1 MADIGVKMGVTG
13 LSTFKSSMN
22 QAQQSVKTLDAELK
36 LNAEQYK
43 ASGDAET
50 YMANKS
56 KILQKQI
63 AEQQKVVKA
72 ASDALE
78 KMAKDGV
85 DPASTAYQKMQQQL
99 YNAQAALAGMQNNLN
114 GVGTAAKNSADQAT
128 ELNTNLKNIGK
139 QVSFQS
145 VITGIGKITD
155 GMEKAATN
163 VAKFASNLWDTM
175 RDAATWADDKMTL
188 ATMYGIDV
196 EQLQKM
202 EAVAESTIDTPVEAI
217 IKGQQKL
224 KNNLVYGN
232 AEFDEALKKLRVG
245 IKEGGNY
252 WQNNYTSLK
261 MRDADDIFWDMG
273 EALMNY
279 GDEIERD
286 AMAQKVFGRS
296 WMELRPLFE
305 AGRNAYEEAL
315 ESHSVVS
322 EENMKSMA
330 DLSDN
335 LATLENE
342 FNTLK
347 LTVLSSLAPA
357 LNEVSTALTGV
368 LKQVNEYLKSDEG
381 QEKLQ
386 ALGDAVA
393 RLFDG
398 LTNIDTEQVIEK
410 VGNALD
416 AVVEALGWIND
427 NKEGIVNAIKAIGA
441 AFIGLKVAEVAG
453 SLAQG
458 ALALKNLFG
467 GGSTPT
473 TSVPSNMGT
482 AINTATA
489 VTQGA
494 AITSQLAAA
503 FPGAAAVVNALMSP
517 IGLAALGVMAGIPVY
532 ENIKNG
538 KIQKSLTWT
547 PGTMANVPHVNP
559 LSDKVPTS
567 QQYRDTT
574 AMLQALANGEAPAV
588 SQSADKSADQLIN
601 AILSGEAQGSSA
613 SHSGTGGTYTNW
625 VDDLV
630 ESVVGEVDNKTR
642 YPIDPETK
650 LTILPGSSEPN
661 PEMQAAGEDLFAA
674 LRDAGD
680 AAEDFAER
688 VNSIRIT
695 GPQIAGIVAGALGG
709 SGAIVTPW
717 AGADGFHANG
727 LPWVPYDGY
736 IAALHKGERVVPA
749 NRNMNVY
756 NNTYFDRTTVSGGV
770 DADGLAARI
779 ATAQQRALAAVGS

>member
-99 YNAQAALAGMQNNLN
+99 YNAQTALAGMQNNLH
-114 GVGTAAKNSADQAT
+114 GVGSAAKNSADQAT

-155 GMEKAATN
+155 GIEKAATN
-163 VAKFASNLWDTM
+163 VAKFAGNLWDTM
-175 RDAATWADDKMTL
+175 RDAATWADDTL
-188 ATMYGIDV
+188 TLSQMYGIDV
-196 EQLQKM
+196 EKLQQM
-202 EAVAESTIDTPVEAI
+202 QAVAKSTIDTPVEAI

-232 AEFDEALKKLRVG
+232 AEFDEALKKLRIG

-261 MRDADDIFWDMG
+261 MRDADDIFWDIG

-305 AGRNAYEEAL
+305 AGKDAYEEAL

-322 EENMKSMA
+322 EENVKSMA

-347 LTVLSSLAPA
+347 ITVLSSLAPA
-357 LNEVSTALTGV
+357 LNQVSIALTRI
-368 LKQVNEYLKSDEG
+368 LHQVNAYLQTDEG
-381 QEKLQ
+381 KEKLQ
-386 ALGDAVA
+386 ALGEAVA
-393 RLFDG
+393 QLFENI
-398 LTNIDTEQVIEK
+398 TNIDTGEIIDK
-410 VGNALD
+410 VSGALD
-416 AVVEALGWIND
+416 SITSTLDWIDKNKD
-427 NKEGIVNAIKAIGA
+427 NIVGAIKAIGA

-467 GGSTPT
+467 GGAAGGAAAAGAAGSAVSSA
-473 TSVPSNMGT
+473 TSS
-482 AINTATA
+482 
-489 VTQGA
+489 A
-494 AITSQLAAA
+494 AITAALAGSFPAAA
-503 FPGAAAVVNALMSP
+503 KITGAALSKP
-517 IGLAALGVMAGIPVY
+517 GLLALGILTGIPLY

-538 KIQKSLTWT
+538 ELQKNLTWT
-547 PGTMANVPHVNP
+547 PEVLANVPHVNP
-559 LSDKVPTS
+559 LFDKVPTG
-567 QQYRDTT
+567 QQYRDTK
-574 AMLQALANGEAPAV
+574 AMLQAIASGEAPAV
-588 SQSADKSADQLIN
+588 SQTAYKSADQLIN
-601 AILSGEAQGSSA
+601 AMLSGEAQGSRA
-613 SHSGTGGTYTNW
+613 SHSGHGGDYF
-625 VDDLV
+625 
-630 ESVVGEVDNKTR
+630 
-642 YPIDPETK
+642 DPYA
-650 LTILPGSSEPN
+650 LPGSSTPN
-661 PEMQAAGEDLFAA
+661 AEMQSSWDAIVAGLNGAA
-674 LRDAGD
+674 D

-709 SGAIVTPW
+709 SGTIVTPW

>member
-99 YNAQAALAGMQNNLN
+99 YNAQTALAGMQNNLN

-155 GMEKAATN
+155 GIEKAATN
-163 VAKFASNLWDTM
+163 VAKFAGNLWDTM
-175 RDAATWADDKMTL
+175 RDAATWADDTL
-188 ATMYGIDV
+188 TLSQMYGIDV
-196 EQLQKM
+196 EKLQQM
-202 EAVAESTIDTPVEAI
+202 QAVAKSTIDTPVEAI

-232 AEFDEALKKLRVG
+232 ADFDEALKKLRVG

-261 MRDADDIFWDMG
+261 MRDADDIFWDIG
-273 EALMNY
+273 EALKNY

-296 WMELRPLFE
+296 WMELRPLFD
-305 AGRNAYEEAL
+305 AGQDAYEAAL
-315 ESHSVVS
+315 KSHSVVS
-322 EENMKSMA
+322 EENVKSMA

-347 LTVLSSLAPA
+347 ITVLSSLAPA
-357 LNEVSTALTGV
+357 LNEVSTALAKI
-368 LKQVNEYLKSDEG
+368 LKQVNAYLQTKEG
-381 QEKLQ
+381 QEKLKT
-386 ALGDAVA
+386 LGDAVTK
-393 RLFDG
+393 LFEG
-398 LTNIDTEQVIEK
+398 LTNIDTGQVIK
-410 VGNALD
+410 TVGDALNA
-416 AVVEALGWIND
+416 VTGALGWISD
-427 NKEGIVNAIKAIGA
+427 NWDTVVTAIKAIGA

-458 ALALKNLFG
+458 ALALKNLLG
-467 GGSTPT
+467 GGAAGGAPAAGAAGSAVSAA
-473 TSVPSNMGT
+473 TSS
-482 AINTATA
+482 
-489 VTQGA
+489 A
-494 AITSQLAAA
+494 AITTALAGSFPAAA
-503 FPGAAAVVNALMSP
+503 KITGAALSKP
-517 IGLAALGVMAGIPVY
+517 GLLALGILTGIPLY
-532 ENIKNG
+532 ENIKSG
-538 KIQKSLTWT
+538 DFQKNLTWT
-547 PGTMANVPHVNP
+547 PEALANVPHVNP
-559 LSDKVPTS
+559 LFDKVPTG

-588 SQSADKSADQLIN
+588 SHSADKSADQLIN
-601 AILSGEAQGSSA
+601 AILSGEAQGSRT
-613 SHSGTGGTYTNW
+613 SHSGHGGDYF
-625 VDDLV
+625 
-630 ESVVGEVDNKTR
+630 
-642 YPIDPETK
+642 DPYN
-650 LTILPGSSEPN
+650 LPGSTTPN
-661 PEMQAAGEDLFAA
+661 EEMQASW
-674 LRDAGD
+674 DAIVASVNDTAESIKTSGND
-680 AAEDFAER
+680 AADAIEAFAGR
-688 VNSIRIT
+688 VNSIVIT
-695 GPQIAGIVAGALGG
+695 GPKIHGLAGLLD
-709 SGAIVTPW
+709 TW

-727 LPWVPYDGY
+727 LPWVPYDNY
-736 IAALHKGERVVPA
+736 LAYLHRGERVVPA
-749 NRNMNVY
+749 SQNKSYTANNYLNVQSMYMNNGNDVH
-756 NNTYFDRTTVSGGV
+756 
-770 DADGLAARI
+770 
-779 ATAQQRALAAVGS
+779 ALAEAMAVETARMQQGFGG

>member
-13 LSTFKSSMN
+13 LSTFKSSIN

-232 AEFDEALKKLRVG
+232 ADFDEALKKLRVG

-261 MRDADDIFWDMG
+261 MRDADDIFWDIG

-305 AGRNAYEEAL
+305 AGQDAYEAAL

-347 LTVLSSLAPA
+347 ITVLSSLAPA
-357 LNEVSTALTGV
+357 LNEVSTALTSV
-368 LKQVNEYLKSDEG
+368 LKQVNEYLKTDEG

-386 ALGDAVA
+386 ALGDAVE

-441 AFIGLKVAEVAG
+441 AFIGLEVAEVAA

-458 ALALKNLFG
+458 VLALKNLFG

-494 AITSQLAAA
+494 AISSQLAAA
-503 FPGAAAVVNALMSP
+503 FPGAASVAGALMSP
-517 IGLAALGVMAGIPVY
+517 AGLAALGVMTGIPVY
-532 ENIKNG
+532 NYIKSG
-538 KIQKSLTWT
+538 QFAKGWVAPDI
-547 PGTMANVPHVNP
+547 P
-559 LSDKVPTS
+559 SDVLARPTTVFDKGPTG
-567 QQYRDTT
+567 QQYRDIK
-574 AMLQALANGEAPAV
+574 ARLQALANGEAPAV
-588 SQSADKSADQLIN
+588 SHSAYKSADQLIN
-601 AILSGEAQGSSA
+601 DILSGEAQGNRA

-630 ESVVGEVDNKTR
+630 ASVVGEVDNKTR

>member
-99 YNAQAALAGMQNNLN
+99 YNAQTALAGMQNNLH

-155 GMEKAATN
+155 GIEKAATN
-163 VAKFASNLWDTM
+163 VAKFAGNLWDTM
-175 RDAATWADDKMTL
+175 RDAATWADDTL
-188 ATMYGIDV
+188 TLSQMYGIDV
-196 EQLQKM
+196 EKLQQM
-202 EAVAESTIDTPVEAI
+202 QAVAKSTIDTPVEAI

-232 AEFDEALKKLRVG
+232 ADFDEALKKLRVG

-261 MRDADDIFWDMG
+261 MRDADDIFWDIG

-279 GDEIERD
+279 GDAIERD

-305 AGRNAYEEAL
+305 AGQNAYEEAL

-322 EENMKSMA
+322 EENVKSMA

-347 LTVLSSLAPA
+347 ITVLSSLAPA
-357 LNEVSTALTGV
+357 LNQVSTALAKI
-368 LKQVNEYLKSDEG
+368 LKQVNAYLQTKEG
-381 QEKLQ
+381 KEKLQ

-398 LTNIDTEQVIEK
+398 LTNIDTGQVIK
-410 VGNALD
+410 TVGDALNA
-416 AVVEALGWIND
+416 VTGALGWISD
-427 NKEGIVNAIKAIGA
+427 NWDTVVTAIKAIGA

-458 ALALKNLFG
+458 A
-467 GGSTPT
+467 
-473 TSVPSNMGT
+473 
-482 AINTATA
+482 
-489 VTQGA
+489 
-494 AITSQLAAA
+494 
-503 FPGAAAVVNALMSP
+503 
-517 IGLAALGVMAGIPVY
+517 
-532 ENIKNG
+532 
-538 KIQKSLTWT
+538 
-547 PGTMANVPHVNP
+547 
-559 LSDKVPTS
+559 
-567 QQYRDTT
+567 
-574 AMLQALANGEAPAV
+574 
-588 SQSADKSADQLIN
+588 
-601 AILSGEAQGSSA
+601 
-613 SHSGTGGTYTNW
+613 
-625 VDDLV
+625 
-630 ESVVGEVDNKTR
+630 
-642 YPIDPETK
+642 
-650 LTILPGSSEPN
+650 
-661 PEMQAAGEDLFAA
+661 
-674 LRDAGD
+674 
-680 AAEDFAER
+680 
-688 VNSIRIT
+688 
-695 GPQIAGIVAGALGG
+695 
-709 SGAIVTPW
+709 
-717 AGADGFHANG
+717 
-727 LPWVPYDGY
+727 
-736 IAALHKGERVVPA
+736 
-749 NRNMNVY
+749 
-756 NNTYFDRTTVSGGV
+756 
-770 DADGLAARI
+770 
-779 ATAQQRALAAVGS
+779 

>member
-99 YNAQAALAGMQNNLN
+99 YNAQTALTGMQNNLH
-114 GVGTAAKNSADQAT
+114 GVGSAAKNSADQAT

-155 GMEKAATN
+155 GIEKAATN
-163 VAKFASNLWDTM
+163 VAKFAGNLWDTM
-175 RDAATWADDKMTL
+175 RDAATWADDTL
-188 ATMYGIDV
+188 TLSQMYGIDV
-196 EQLQKM
+196 EKLQQM
-202 EAVAESTIDTPVEAI
+202 QAVAESTIDTPVEAI

-232 AEFDEALKKLRVG
+232 AEFDEALRKLRVG

-261 MRDADDIFWDMG
+261 MRNADDIFWDIG
-273 EALMNY
+273 EALKNY

-305 AGRNAYEEAL
+305 AGQDAYEAAL
-315 ESHSVVS
+315 KKHSVVS
-322 EENMKSMA
+322 EENVKSMA

-347 LTVLSSLAPA
+347 ITVLSSLAPE
-357 LNEVSTALTGV
+357 LSKVSNALTSI
-368 LKQVNEYLKSDEG
+368 LQQVNAYLQTDEG
-381 QEKLQ
+381 KEKLQ
-386 ALGDAVA
+386 ALGDAVG
-393 RLFDG
+393 RLFEG

-453 SLAQG
+453 SLAQA

-467 GGSTPT
+467 GGSTTTTGGMPT
-473 TSVPSNMGT
+473 VLPTPSAGGGNPSGGGSLNGSENVMSKLALFSVAKDLSEKSGMGLYGILYKQSHPAEHTIEISEEEDQQLQERMARRRAELSGRPMNTS
-482 AINTATA
+482 A
-489 VTQGA
+489 
-494 AITSQLAAA
+494 
-503 FPGAAAVVNALMSP
+503 
-517 IGLAALGVMAGIPVY
+517 Y
-532 ENIKNG
+532 E
-538 KIQKSLTWT
+538 S
-547 PGTMANVPHVNP
+547 AND
-559 LSDKVPTS
+559 LL
-567 QQYRDTT
+567 T
-574 AMLQALANGEAPAV
+574 AMQ
-588 SQSADKSADQLIN
+588 
-601 AILSGEAQGSSA
+601 SGETLVMPDNVTIVST
-613 SHSGTGGTYTNW
+613 HTGTGGVY
-625 VDDLV
+625 
-630 ESVVGEVDNKTR
+630 ESIYDNP
-642 YPIDPETK
+642 YA
-650 LTILPGSSEPN
+650 LPGSSTPN
-661 PEMQAAGEDLFAA
+661 AEMQASWDAIVAGLNGAA
-674 LRDAGD
+674 D
-680 AAEDFAER
+680 AAEGFAER

-709 SGAIVTPW
+709 SGPIVTPW